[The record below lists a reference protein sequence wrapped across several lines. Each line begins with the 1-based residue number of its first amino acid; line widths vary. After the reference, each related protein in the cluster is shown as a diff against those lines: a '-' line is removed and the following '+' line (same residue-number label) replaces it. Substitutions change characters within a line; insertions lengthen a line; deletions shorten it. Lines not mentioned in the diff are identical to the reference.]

1 VTPFRKVRA
10 MRHHKQPS
18 TDSKPIVQDDPLSSH
33 SSPKWKWFALGFIV
47 LLVAG
52 VGIWNTDIIQN
63 ALAGPA
69 IPLPRQTSEFAL
81 GMDEDAIVQ
90 KHPEIKKSIRKFNND
105 PLFQIVTLTNK
116 DGLAGASSVDL
127 LFYKKTL
134 YFMSTMW
141 DGDTAK
147 TVALKDWATQYRR
160 WNKRGTDSEPLGDQ
174 VLLKEWHFAD
184 PQTEMILRDL
194 NYPDHIQRWQDIRD
208 ASNSEA
214 QAAFAK
220 YRLDGAG

>member
-1 VTPFRKVRA
+1 
-10 MRHHKQPS
+10 MRHLKQPLS
-18 TDSKPIVQDDPLSSH
+18 DPKPLPQTDPLADH
-33 SSPKWKWFALGFIV
+33 ASPKWKWFALGFIL
-47 LLVAG
+47 LLVTG
-52 VGIWNTDIIQN
+52 VGVWNTGIIQN

-81 GMDEDAIVQ
+81 GMDEDAIIQ
-90 KHPEIKKSIRKFNND
+90 KYPQIKKSMRKFNND
-105 PLFQIVTLTNK
+105 PLFQIVTLTTK

-134 YFMSTMW
+134 YFVSTMW
-141 DGDTAK
+141 DGDNAK
-147 TVALKDWATQYRR
+147 TVALKDWASEYRR

-174 VLLKEWHFAD
+174 VLLKEWHFSD
-184 PQTEMILRDL
+184 SQTEMILRDL

-220 YRLDGAG
+220 YRLDSAG